1 MRNKA
6 KLLCLSLL
14 ILLLLSVQIFS
25 ATRSSIRPAKPTHY
39 FYTPTSYLNDEFDL
53 VISFHEVSFVLPHKL
68 QLHLSIVDNVGRICF
83 GMRYGFFDNLS
94 IGGGLAWS
102 FSSLSEGHA
111 ILRGYDPRLGV
122 FLCWGFVKSAGFEAA
137 LTPNIQVG
145 DHTSAGLDLGMKITP
160 SDYWSILGE
169 VGISFDITD
178 ARPYINTIWGTRIH
192 PPTIPFLSFD
202 LGIDVVERSP
212 ENFGRGRG
220 AYGVFLD
227 VIFTMKTK

>member
-1 MRNKA
+1 MKNKIR
-6 KLLCLSLL
+6 LLCIIALL
-14 ILLLLSVQIFS
+14 FLTSEGF
-25 ATRSSIRPAKPTHY
+25 AAAAKSIRATKPTHY
-39 FYTPTSYLNDEFDL
+39 FYTPTAYINDEFDL

-68 QLHLSIVDNVGRICF
+68 QLHLSVVDNVGRICF

-102 FSSLSEGHA
+102 FATLSEGHA
-111 ILRGYDPRLGV
+111 IHREFDPRLGV

-160 SDYWSILGE
+160 SDYWSVLGE
-169 VGISFDITD
+169 VAISFDITD
-178 ARPYINTIWGTRIH
+178 AMPYINTIWGTRIH
-192 PPTIPFLSFD
+192 PPQIPFLSFD
-202 LGIDVVERSP
+202 VGIDVVERSP
-212 ENFGRGRG
+212 ERFGRGRG